1 MKREDLYEGFGGL
14 NDEVL
19 KRSEK
24 GVGAMKKRNVSKMV
38 KWGSLAA
45 CFILAVGIGMFFIN
59 SNKTAGTENDEVEE
73 GHSIAIYPDVAPMV
87 YVNNTLFKKSL
98 EEVHFEEM
106 LEEFIYV
113 GEIESDITSN
123 QTSTDGVP
131 KENLQANTPIVGSE
145 VYQYGDNIV
154 VKVGGIYWLYEAQ
167 GAGNGDNNSKED
179 WDSLTE
185 EEKMEL
191 DPTYNAN

>member
-1 MKREDLYEGFGGL
+1 MKKEDLYEGFGGL
-14 NDEVL
+14 DDEL
-19 KRSEK
+19 LERSEK
-24 GVGAMKKRNVSKMV
+24 ETGAIKKKGLSKMV
-38 KWGSLAA
+38 KMGGLAA
-45 CFILAVGIGMFFIN
+45 CLILAVGIGVFFIN

-73 GHSIAIYPDVAPMV
+73 GHSVAIYPDVAPMV
-87 YVNNTLFKKSL
+87 YVNGTLFKKSL
-98 EEVHFEEM
+98 EEVYFEEM
-106 LEEFIYV
+106 SEEFIYV
-113 GEIESDITSN
+113 GKIESDITSN

-131 KENLQANTPIVGSE
+131 KENLQANTPSVGSE

-167 GAGNGDNNSKED
+167 GAGNGNNNSKVD